1 MSFDPSDLTVKK
13 ATEKLVGLPDDEL
26 SFLYD
31 AELEGKGRKSLLD
44 AITAVR
50 DEIREAAPAEL
61 IHELAHVP
69 APAPAPAPKPEPAK
83 VVEEIGSDTFQRLS
97 WHDRRLWKCV
107 APDRFVK
114 VG

>member
-13 ATEKLVGLPDDEL
+13 AIEKLVGLPDDEL

-44 AITAVR
+44 AITSER
-50 DEIREAAPAEL
+50 DDIREEAAEEEA
-61 IHELAHVP
+61 P

-83 VVEEIGSDTFQRLS
+83 SVEEIGSDTFMRLS
-97 WHDRRLWKCV
+97 QHDRKNWKCV